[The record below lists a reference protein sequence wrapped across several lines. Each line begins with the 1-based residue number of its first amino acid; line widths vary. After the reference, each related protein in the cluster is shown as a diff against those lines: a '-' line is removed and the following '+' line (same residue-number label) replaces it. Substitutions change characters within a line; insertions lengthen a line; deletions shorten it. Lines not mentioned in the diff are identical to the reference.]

1 MLTNHLKLA
10 IRGLLRDNIYS
21 FINIGGLAVGIAASV
36 LLILWAQDE
45 LSFDAFHQKADRLYQ
60 ANANFDNNGAKSTF
74 GTLPGPTAVFAKR
87 EVPAVEDAVRIY
99 TDTYGFQYTN
109 NDKNFVE
116 NKTAYVDPSFFTMF
130 DFPLLQ
136 GSAAKPFPDNNSI
149 ILTETIAK
157 KFFGSENAM
166 GKTVRLNE
174 KEMYTVT
181 GVLKDMPHNSTL
193 RYDILLPF
201 DILIQNYHANDY
213 WKSLENDWGDYY
225 YTTLMLLKDPATAAS
240 VEQQLTAIHNKN
252 QPESHVRY
260 SLQPITQLHLYSA
273 DGHEE
278 GIQTVRIFL
287 IVAIALLAIACIN
300 YINLATARATKRAK
314 EIGVRKTVG
323 ADRGRLIG
331 QFLVESSLISILA
344 LALAL
349 IAIQSIAPL
358 YSQLSGKELGL
369 DLLQPGNVMLLAT
382 ILILTWLTSG
392 IYPALVLSAYQPVQV
407 LRSKLT
413 VSGGNSTFRKALV
426 ITQFALSIAI
436 IAGTF
441 IVNKQIDYIRNK
453 DLGYNKAN
461 TFKFSLRG
469 DMFSNKATIRNEL
482 LQQTGVEQVT
492 LSNQDIMLIEATTSD
507 TDWAGRAPDHHMMI
521 HPMSVDS
528 SFIET
533 MGIKLIEGKGFTGS
547 KSDSAVFV
555 FNEAAIHEMGI
566 ADPIGKSFTLWSYK
580 GTIAGVVRDFHH
592 SSIKSR
598 IEPAV
603 FFSRP
608 EWFWI
613 VYVKTNGK
621 DNAGA
626 VATAGK
632 LWKRY
637 NPVHP
642 FEYEFLDDHFDNM
655 YKAEQRTESLLTGFS
670 IVAIFISCL
679 GLFGL
684 ATFTAA
690 QRSKEVGVRKV
701 MGATVA
707 QIVMLL
713 SRDFL
718 KLVAVALVIA
728 IPLSYFGMLNWL
740 EDFAYHDN
748 IGAAIY
754 IWSGVLAFVVALL
767 TISFQ
772 TIKTAMGNPVNSL
785 RSE

>member
-1 MLTNHLKLA
+1 MLKNHLKLA
-10 IRGLLRDNIYS
+10 IRGLLRDHIYS

-45 LSFDAFHQKADRLYQ
+45 LSFDAFHEKAGRLYK
-60 ANANFDNNGAKSTF
+60 ANANFDNNGNKSTF
-74 GTLPGPTAVFAKR
+74 GTLPGPMAVFAKR
-87 EVPAVEDAVRIY
+87 EVPDVEDAVRIS
-99 TDTYGFQYTN
+99 TETYGFQYTV
-109 NDKNFVE
+109 NDKNFIE

-136 GSAAKPFPDNNSI
+136 GNPAKPFPDNHSI
-149 ILTETIAK
+149 VLSETTAK
-157 KFFGSENAM
+157 KFFGDGQVM
-166 GKTVRLNE
+166 GKAVRLNE
-174 KEMYTVT
+174 KETYTVT

-201 DILIQNYHANDY
+201 DILIQAYKPGG
-213 WKSLENDWGDYY
+213 WKGLESDWGDYY
-225 YTTLMLLKDPATAAS
+225 YTTLLLLRDAAAAPQA
-240 VEQQLTAIHNKN
+240 EKQLTAIHAKN
-252 QPESHVRY
+252 QPEAKVRY

-287 IVAIALLAIACIN
+287 IVAVALLVIACIN

-323 ADRGRLIG
+323 ADRGRLIA

-344 LALAL
+344 LGFAL
-349 IAIQSIAPL
+349 IGIQAIAPL
-358 YSQLSGKELGL
+358 YNEISGKQLSL
-369 DLLQPGNVMLLAT
+369 DLLQSSNVTLMAI
-382 ILILTWLTSG
+382 ILIVTWLASG
-392 IYPALVLSAYQPVQV
+392 IYPALVLSAFQPVQV

-413 VSGGNSTFRKALV
+413 VSGGNSRFRKVLV
-426 ITQFALSIAI
+426 VTQFALSITI

-441 IVNKQIDYIRNK
+441 IVNKQIAFIRNK

-469 DMFSNKATIRNEL
+469 DMFGNKATIRNEL
-482 LQQTGVEQVT
+482 LQQTGVENVT
-492 LSNQDIMLIEATTSD
+492 LANQDIMLMDATTGD
-507 TDWAGRAPDHHMMI
+507 TDWTGRAPDHHMMI
-521 HPMSVDS
+521 HPISVDS
-528 SFIET
+528 SFIGT
-533 MGIKLIEGKGFTGS
+533 MGVKIIEGKGFTGS
-547 KSDSAVFV
+547 KLDTALFIL
-555 FNEAAIHEMGI
+555 NEAAVNEMGI
-566 ADPIGKSFTLWSYK
+566 TDPIGKSFTLWSFK

-592 SSIKSR
+592 NSIKTK
-598 IEPAV
+598 IEPAI

-608 EWFWI
+608 DWFWM

-626 VATAGK
+626 VATAEK

-670 IVAIFISCL
+670 VVAIFISCL

-701 MGATVA
+701 MGATVT
-707 QIVMLL
+707 QIVTLL
-713 SRDFL
+713 SKDFM
-718 KLVAVALVIA
+718 KLIAVALIIA
-728 IPLSYFGMLNWL
+728 VPLSYFGMQNWL
-740 EDFAYHDN
+740 EGFAYHD
-748 IGAAIY
+748 AIDAS
-754 IWSGVLAFVVALL
+754 IFVWSGALAFLVALL
-767 TISFQ
+767 TIGFQ
-772 TIKTAMGNPVNSL
+772 TVKAARGNPVDSL